1 MLQIYLSGAIR
12 GGREL
17 QPTYQKIYGYLDRNG
32 VSVLAHHV
40 ASENVLEIEN
50 SISEKDIFK
59 QDIQWLNQ
67 CDGVVAE
74 VSIPSLGVGYEI
86 SYALETLKKPVLA
99 LYREELGP
107 ISVMILGNVSSLLKI
122 SSYRNEED
130 LLAKIQSFIRSL
142 Y

>member
-17 QPTYQKIYGYLDRNG
+17 QPTYERIYGYLDRNG

-40 ASENVLEIEN
+40 AAENVLEIEN
-50 SISEKDIFK
+50 STSEKEIFV

-99 LYREELGP
+99 LYREDLGP
-107 ISVMILGNVSSLLKI
+107 ISVMILGNISSLLTI
-122 SSYRNEED
+122 SPYRHEED
-130 LLAKIQSFIRSL
+130 LLFEIKQFINSL
-142 Y
+142 F